1 MLADMMADYGG
12 RLLVAIAGVGL
23 ALFGLVAA
31 LKIMRQKNGASPF
44 SLGVKTR
51 TQRLQVIDAA
61 AVDTRRRLVL
71 VRRDDVEHLILVGGP
86 SDVVVES
93 NIPTGAASLAPS
105 LRLPAAFEPE
115 PAPRVQP
122 MRPQEPE
129 RAAPLPLYTDEAP
142 PHRSAPAA
150 EARTAPQPLERPL
163 PVTPHAAYFEA
174 DDDLPP
180 SPAQARPVRLS
191 KEEEERA
198 AALKAAEEHL
208 EALKRRMMEHDP
220 STAKRK
226 EAERP
231 SGGFGQVLEQE
242 MKAPLRDA
250 SRPVPGAIQQ
260 MPRREA
266 PVATPAAPKPPASPE
281 ASLQDEIARI
291 FGDKR

>member
-23 ALFGLVAA
+23 ALFGLAAA
-31 LKIMRQKNGASPF
+31 LKIMRQKNGTSPF

-61 AVDTRRRLVL
+61 AIDTRRRLVL

-93 NIPTGAASLAPS
+93 NIPTGEANLAPG
-105 LRLPAAFEPE
+105 LRLPAAFEPV
-115 PAPRVQP
+115 PPPRAQP
-122 MRPQEPE
+122 LRPPEPE
-129 RAAPLPLYTDEAP
+129 RAPPPPAPFHAEEAP
-142 PHRSAPAA
+142 PPYRSAA
-150 EARTAPQPLERPL
+150 ELRPAPQPLERPL

-180 SPAQARPVRLS
+180 QPAPARPVRLS

-220 STAKRK
+220 SAAKRK
-226 EAERP
+226 EPERP

-242 MKAPLRDA
+242 MKAPLRDTP
-250 SRPVPGAIQQ
+250 RPVPAAIQQ
-260 MPRREA
+260 MPRRDA
-266 PVATPAAPKPPASPE
+266 PAAAAPKPQASAE
-281 ASLQDEIARI
+281 ANLQDEIARI